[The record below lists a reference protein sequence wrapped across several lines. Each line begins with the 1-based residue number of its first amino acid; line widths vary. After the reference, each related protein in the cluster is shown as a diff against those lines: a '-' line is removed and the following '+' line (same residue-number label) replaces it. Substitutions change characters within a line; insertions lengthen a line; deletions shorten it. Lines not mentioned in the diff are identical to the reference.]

1 MEKSIDIYSNI
12 EIGGD
17 YLGEWLKEVTSFNT
31 MITPVIIKIVFWI
44 GVIGCV
50 IGGIGMFF
58 NGSGVVGGLLCI
70 LLGPLVVRVYCE
82 LIIVIFKIFQAL
94 KQIENNLSGN
104 VPSYSIGNSDLQFTP
119 ANITSSVGDVTE

>member
-1 MEKSIDIYSNI
+1 M
-12 EIGGD
+12 
-17 YLGEWLKEVTSFNT
+17 GEWLKGASSFDT

-58 NGSGVVGGLLCI
+58 NDGGVVGGLLCI

-82 LIIVIFKIFQAL
+82 IIIVMFKIFQAL
-94 KQIENNLSGN
+94 KQIENNLPN
-104 VPSYSIGNSDLQFTP
+104 VLRYSTSNPDLQSTP
-119 ANITSSVGDVTE
+119 PDITSSVGDVTE